1 MTDIHLTEHKML
13 SLEKRLD
20 RIADALEGIGRELV
34 LMREQAPQ
42 GVQVMEIS
50 EPDDYHSL
58 RDIYRKE

>member
-1 MTDIHLTEHKML
+1 MDIHLTEHQML

-20 RIADALEGIGRELV
+20 RIADALEGLGRELV
-34 LMREQAPQ
+34 LIREQAPQ

-58 RDIYRKE
+58 RDIR

>member
-1 MTDIHLTEHKML
+1 MDIHLTEHQML

-20 RIADALEGIGRELV
+20 RIADALEGIGYELAKI
-34 LMREQAPQ
+34 REQAPQ